1 VLAPGAAFSWKR
13 VLLAGTRAYWINLL
27 LLIGLHPLPPIAFFI
42 PIGTGFAM
50 GWTIAASRR
59 EAVLIAAVM
68 AVWMSAI
75 LSLVGIGAGILSA
88 MKPPGIL
95 AGDILMF
102 LAIASTIVAHLAI
115 FAGGGAL
122 LGGHLARRDLA
133 AGKRL
138 PA

>member
-1 VLAPGAAFSWKR
+1 MLAPGAAFSWRR
-13 VLLAGTRAYWINLL
+13 VLVAGTRAYWINLL
-27 LLIGLHPLPPIAFFI
+27 ILIGLHPLPPIAFFI

-59 EAVLIAAVM
+59 EAVLVACVM
-68 AVWMSAI
+68 GTWMAAI
-75 LSLVGIGAGILSA
+75 LSLVGIGAAILSA

-102 LAIASTIVAHLAI
+102 LAIASAMIAHLAI
-115 FAGGGAL
+115 FAGAGAL
-122 LGGHLARRDLA
+122 LGGHLARRDLV

-138 PA
+138 SA